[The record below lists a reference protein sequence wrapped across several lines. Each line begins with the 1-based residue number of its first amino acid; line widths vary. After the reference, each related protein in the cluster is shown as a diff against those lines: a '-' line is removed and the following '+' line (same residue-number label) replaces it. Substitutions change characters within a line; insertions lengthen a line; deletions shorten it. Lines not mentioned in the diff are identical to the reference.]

1 MITIV
6 ALFLQK
12 YEYLLGKA
20 IEELKLELPEDM
32 AITSETMFGQAYV
45 TYPALA
51 ELETVLGMLSDDIKV
66 LQEDHERRL
75 TGAKG

>member
-20 IEELKLELPEDM
+20 IEEIKLELPEDM
-32 AITSETMFGQAYV
+32 TTTSKGMFGQPYV
-45 TYPALA
+45 SYPALA
-51 ELETVLGMLSDDIKV
+51 ELETILDMLLDDIKA
-66 LQEDHERRL
+66 LREDRERRL